1 MKGKF
6 KQQSFG
12 SLLQDE
18 EYAAFQW
25 LKLPGRDLSAG
36 SGGKA
41 EPCPACRDPGAA
53 WPLAAR
59 DGKLQVYSWHE
70 QGGTTIPLLFCVSW
84 LRRG

>member
-25 LKLPGRDLSAG
+25 LKLPGRALSAG
-36 SGGKA
+36 SGRKA

-53 WPLAAR
+53 WPWLPTMGNSR
-59 DGKLQVYSWHE
+59 F
-70 QGGTTIPLLFCVSW
+70 IPGMSREGPPSLCCSVSP
-84 LRRG
+84 G